1 MALDPE
7 MKLGEAAQNYLRA
20 RISKLSLRDTVVTLI
35 IDEVH
40 TRKQVEYVGGKF
52 YGMENG
58 EITTTLLCL
67 MIRSVAGR
75 YRDLRSMQPVS
86 KLNSSLQKD
95 VWFKNIKVLE
105 EVGFDVVVTLTDGN
119 NVNHKFFKEILMSKT
134 LQDSLSNPF
143 NESQVIFPSFDTVHL
158 FKCFY
163 NFVNRKLF
171 SFPKFDERAVFQ
183 EARFDD
189 IRDLYEMDRGAPLR
203 KAYKLSDKVLSP
215 TNIERSNVL
224 LADSL
229 FHESTIHSLQYYGN
243 EGNESFLQT
252 AAYLEI
258 IRKWLN
264 TLNVKS
270 QYESQW
276 TRDRDREVISKENCE
291 TVLGYLNS
299 FSEWLT
305 EWEG

>member
-1 MALDPE
+1 
-7 MKLGEAAQNYLRA
+7 
-20 RISKLSLRDTVVTLI
+20 
-35 IDEVH
+35 
-40 TRKQVEYVGGKF
+40 
-52 YGMENG
+52 
-58 EITTTLLCL
+58 

-75 YRDLRSMQPVS
+75 YRDLISVQPVS
-86 KLNSSLQKD
+86 KLNSSMQKD

-105 EVGFDVVVTLTDGN
+105 ELGFDVVVTLTDGN
-119 NVNHKFFKEILMSKT
+119 NVKHKFFKEILTSKT
-134 LQDSLSNPF
+134 LQDSLRNPF
-143 NESQVIFPSFDTVHL
+143 NESRVIFLGFDTVHL

-163 NFVNRKLF
+163 TNFVNRKLF
-171 SFPKFDERAVFQ
+171 SFPKFDERAVFL

-189 IRDLYEMDRGAPLR
+189 IRDLYEMERGAPLR

-229 FHESTIHSLQYYGN
+229 FHEPTIHSLQYYGS
-243 EGNESFLQT
+243 EGNERVLQT

-258 IRKWLN
+258 IRKWSN

-270 QYESQW
+270 QYETQW
-276 TRDRDREVISKENCE
+276 TRDRDREVISKENRE

-299 FSEWLT
+299 FPEWLT